1 MTVTPVAPVLPVNP
15 YADERRLLLGLPNG
29 VTLVRTVLAMAVS
42 GWAFWSGDWT
52 WLLAGYLAY
61 WAGDILDGAIARSR
75 REETVIGAVFDIVC
89 DRACTFLLAGAFM
102 IAYPGAIGALMVFVI
117 QFGVLDTM
125 LSLAFLLWPGV
136 ISPNYF
142 HAADR
147 PIWSWNW
154 SRPAKA
160 LNTAAVIG
168 ALLLGHVS
176 GVIWPAYVVAVL
188 ATVVKVA
195 TAVRL
200 YRILTGRTVAQPAA
214 GCAPGR

>member
-1 MTVTPVAPVLPVNP
+1 MTVTSVAPVLPVNP
-15 YADERRLLLGLPNG
+15 YADEARLLLGAPNG
-29 VTLVRTVLAMAVS
+29 ITVVRTVLAMSVS
-42 GWAFWSGDWT
+42 AWAFWSGDWI

-61 WAGDILDGAIARSR
+61 WAGDILDGAVARAR
-75 REETVIGAVFDIVC
+75 RQESVIGAVFDIVC

-102 IAYPGAIGALMVFVI
+102 IAYPGAIGPLLLFVI

-142 HAADR
+142 YRADY
-147 PIWSWNW
+147 PIWRWNW
-154 SRPAKA
+154 SKPAKA
-160 LNTAAVIG
+160 VNTAAVIG

-176 GVIWPAYVVAVL
+176 GVIWPAYAVALL
-188 ATVVKVA
+188 ATVVKVG

-200 YRILTGRTVAQPAA
+200 YRILTGRTSARPD
-214 GCAPGR
+214 R